1 MAIGDDLQILLG
13 MVPIRDRAGIARG
26 TMADAAAAAA
36 DGPHAE
42 GQALTRQGFDRPPA
56 FALPPGML
64 TGSDGAADIRLP
76 DGVNTE
82 YASASGG
89 KLSPVKAPGLGK
101 GPVPGTPTADS
112 ERVVASSP
120 MAAPSPGV
128 VRGSEIMRQAMET
141 QKRQEL
147 MQQLFHGLGQ
157 IVGGIR

>member
-64 TGSDGAADIRLP
+64 TGSDGAQPPADIRLP

-82 YASASGG
+82 YASGSGG
-89 KLSPVKAPGLGK
+89 HMSPVKA
-101 GPVPGTPTADS
+101 
-112 ERVVASSP
+112 
-120 MAAPSPGV
+120 
-128 VRGSEIMRQAMET
+128 
-141 QKRQEL
+141 
-147 MQQLFHGLGQ
+147 
-157 IVGGIR
+157 